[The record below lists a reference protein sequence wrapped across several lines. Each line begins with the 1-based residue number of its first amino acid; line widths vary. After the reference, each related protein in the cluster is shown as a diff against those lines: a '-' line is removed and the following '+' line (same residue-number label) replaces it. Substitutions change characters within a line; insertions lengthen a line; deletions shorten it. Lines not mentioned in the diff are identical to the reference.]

1 MALITSTISST
12 ILKFLS
18 APNSRSFPSS
28 EYFDTEYDSVSK
40 YSEDGKL
47 LEFGGDN
54 DFKVVEEMVNAIN
67 AIAPKKKPIDLKI
80 N

>member
-1 MALITSTISST
+1 MY
-12 ILKFLS
+12 K
-18 APNSRSFPSS
+18 RQ
-28 EYFDTEYDSVSK
+28 VSK

-47 LEFGGDN
+47 LEFSTDN

-67 AIAPKKKPIDLKI
+67 AIAPEKKPIDLKI